1 VCGLVVLQERLTVA
15 KWSLQLLGGF
25 ALKRDG
31 ELVDLPNRK
40 DRLLLGFLSLQSGRP
55 VSRDKLAGL
64 LWADRAE
71 EQARGSLRQSLA
83 SLRSAFADDADAAL
97 LAGRDSVSVK
107 QGLAVDVM
115 DFERAAADL
124 SNPAYATRLY
134 TGLLLEGLDPPS
146 PEYGEWLLP
155 ERQRLEDLAASVV
168 ERIAGIENSWQ
179 NLASAIVL
187 ARQLLRRDRLREP
200 IYRALMRMLVKDN
213 QRTEALK
220 LFAQCEAALAEELG
234 VKAAEETKKV
244 YHDILNSAQTAD
256 REAIQTAPACA
267 GERPSIAIMP
277 FQNISREPELDVL
290 CDGLAEDI
298 TSGLGRFKLFS
309 VIDRYSSAEIAKSTS
324 DALEIGK
331 RLGVDLVVQG
341 SLQRQQDC
349 LRMTVKLID
358 TATRAQK
365 WSGQF
370 SLKPA
375 DILSAPDKIMS
386 AVLPSINSQVEST
399 LVERSRRKPALAAYE
414 HLLVGIRHLR
424 GYEPDDNRL
433 AIEHFD
439 KALAADPDFAL
450 ALAYRGFADIVY
462 HGYDATPPAI
472 LEAAM
477 ALIRRASILDP
488 EEPRIWWLMG
498 IGLAYAGDLDAEEQ
512 CYRRSVELNPSDANA
527 LVSLALVKVARG
539 QHELGL
545 SMFREAFRLNPYH
558 PEWYWVDYG
567 TMLYVCEKY
576 EEALEAFSHRREPHA
591 WVLSRMAACYAQLGQ
606 MDEAKAVVER
616 IMKKYPGFRLSQ
628 QRWGSWA
635 STDTESFRAGMIKAG
650 LPE

>member
-1 VCGLVVLQERLTVA
+1 M
-15 KWSLQLLGGF
+15 
-25 ALKRDG
+25 
-31 ELVDLPNRK
+31 PNRK
-40 DRLLLGFLSLQSGRP
+40 DRLLLAFLGLQAGRP

-83 SLRSAFADDADAAL
+83 ALRSTFGADADAIL

-107 QGLAVDVM
+107 PDVLVVDTL
-115 DFERAAADL
+115 DFERAAASL
-124 SNPAYATRLY
+124 SSPLGATILY
-134 TGLLLEGLDPPS
+134 HGPLLDGFEAPS
-146 PEYGEWLLP
+146 PEYGQWLLP
-155 ERQRLEDLAASVV
+155 ERQRLEDLAVSVV
-168 ERIAGIENSWQ
+168 ERVAASEISQ
-179 NLASAIVL
+179 QTLASAILL
-187 ARQLLRRDRLREP
+187 ARQLLGRDRLREP
-200 IYRALMRMLVKDN
+200 VYRALMRMLAKDN
-213 QRTEALK
+213 QRSEAIK
-220 LFAQCEAALAEELG
+220 LFAQCEAALTEELG
-234 VKAAEETKKV
+234 VKAAEETRKI
-244 YHDILNSAQTAD
+244 YLAILNGAPTAD
-256 REAIQTAPACA
+256 REKIQTSPAPG

-277 FQNISREPELDVL
+277 FQNISREPELDML
-290 CDGLAEDI
+290 CEGLAEDI

-309 VIDRYSSAEIAKSTS
+309 VIDRFSSAEIAKSTS

-341 SLQRQQDC
+341 SLQRQQES
-349 LRMTVKLID
+349 LRMTVKLVD

-370 SLKPA
+370 TLKPA
-375 DILSAPDKIMS
+375 EILSAPEKIMA

-399 LVERSRRKPALAAYE
+399 LVEKSRRKPALTAYE
-414 HLLVGIRHLR
+414 HLLIGIRHLR

-439 KALAADPDFAL
+439 MAIAADPDFAL

-462 HGYDATPPAI
+462 HGYDETPPDI

-477 ALIRRASILDP
+477 ALIRRASVLDP

-498 IGLAYAGDLDAEEQ
+498 IGMSYAGSFDEEEQ
-512 CYRRSVELNPSDANA
+512 CYRKSVELNPSDANA
-527 LVSLALVKVARG
+527 VVAFASLTVARG

-545 SMFREAFRLNPYH
+545 SMYREAFRLNPYH

-567 TMLYVCEKY
+567 SSLYLAGKY
-576 EEALEAFSHRREPHA
+576 EEAIESYSHRRNPHV
-591 WVLSRMAACYAQLGQ
+591 WVLSRMAACYAQLDRI
-606 MDEAKAVVER
+606 DEAKAVVDR
-616 IMKKYPGFRLSQ
+616 IMKLNPEFRLSQ
-628 QRWGSWA
+628 QRSGGWSA
-635 STDTESFRAGMIKAG
+635 DDAARFYAGMLKAG